1 MNNKVKT
8 SLVLSMLVLLLASC
22 SSKIKHP
29 TNQNGCTVKI
39 DTPEGSMPGKIEQAT
54 GNSTEC
60 QAIEKAI
67 DKAI

>member
-1 MNNKVKT
+1 MNKKT
-8 SLVLSMLVLLLASC
+8 QISLLLSMLILLVGC
-22 SSKIKHP
+22 STKIKHP
-29 TNQNGCTVKI
+29 TDASGCTIKI
-39 DTPEGSMPGKIEQAT
+39 DTPEGSMPGKIEHAA